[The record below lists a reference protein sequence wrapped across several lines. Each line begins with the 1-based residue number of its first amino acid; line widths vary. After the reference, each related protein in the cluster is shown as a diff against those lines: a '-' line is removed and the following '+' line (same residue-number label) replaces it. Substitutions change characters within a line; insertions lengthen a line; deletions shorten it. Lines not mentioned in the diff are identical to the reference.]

1 MNISYYINR
10 NGEKQEISANEYK
23 ESQHLGRLKCPCCKE
38 KVDWNDG
45 RAPLL
50 GGGTRKKCFKHHHG
64 TKREECE
71 NYCSSIAQ
79 ASTMTTFA
87 KLSLPLYLLKD
98 DSSFSLNIG
107 LYGISE
113 VAINQALQLDLF
125 VKILLNNNVISK
137 KKIDNVNFAP
147 ETLQTIKVNHCSTEY
162 NLAFSAGHVPPEINK
177 KWHTAIDINGVGE
190 NGAIF
195 YYSQYGGRKVKSD
208 DGLETGKDYFLLSM
222 TRYESYPSV
231 RFEVVGSIIFDSSIK
246 YFVYK
251 LHINAINKESLYF
264 CERFGMALC
273 LRSSQLI
280 PLWPPCKANDREFL
294 FMTKK
299 NKFLILKS
307 DDAQK
312 QTVFSESLQRKLPFE
327 SVGPNKLL
335 LKSSALSEDFLS
347 IGGSDQSFICG
358 SLPKV
363 LVSNICTID
372 IASRDPN
379 DRVIEFTSPA
389 KVKVIRWNGNIPVAV
404 MVTKHNTVEIDK
416 PKIKERLQFLHGL
429 DEVLII
435 TKEKKQN
442 DCKNEDIDDL
452 LSNALNRYKTNF
464 IPVPVSI
471 KWIMLKL
478 KCCPKTY
485 ITLQMMIN
493 NNKISRD
500 AFDILKQQCL
510 RNRGV

>member
-1 MNISYYINR
+1 
-10 NGEKQEISANEYK
+10 
-23 ESQHLGRLKCPCCKE
+23 
-38 KVDWNDG
+38 
-45 RAPLL
+45 
-50 GGGTRKKCFKHHHG
+50 
-64 TKREECE
+64 
-71 NYCSSIAQ
+71 
-79 ASTMTTFA
+79 
-87 KLSLPLYLLKD
+87 
-98 DSSFSLNIG
+98 
-107 LYGISE
+107 
-113 VAINQALQLDLF
+113 
-125 VKILLNNNVISK
+125 
-137 KKIDNVNFAP
+137 
-147 ETLQTIKVNHCSTEY
+147 
-162 NLAFSAGHVPPEINK
+162 
-177 KWHTAIDINGVGE
+177 
-190 NGAIF
+190 
-195 YYSQYGGRKVKSD
+195 
-208 DGLETGKDYFLLSM
+208 
-222 TRYESYPSV
+222 
-231 RFEVVGSIIFDSSIK
+231 
-246 YFVYK
+246 
-251 LHINAINKESLYF
+251 
-264 CERFGMALC
+264 
-273 LRSSQLI
+273 
-280 PLWPPCKANDREFL
+280 
-294 FMTKK
+294 MTKK